1 MALEEVRLR
10 ACCIGAGGRCAIT
23 QCPDR
28 ASVHAA
34 TASGAALVGK
44 DHAEVL
50 DGLLDPAVACGRQ
63 RTWALAAGSALQKQE
78 QRQIVVDAVGRAN
91 HAVEELDA
99 LGRAGDWCRRSAAAH
114 GAADGQEH
122 RLQAAP
128 VKGDVDAV
136 VLDVKA
142 GDVV

>member
-1 MALEEVRLR
+1 MALEEIRLR

-23 QCPDR
+23 QCLDR

-63 RTWALAAGSALQKQE
+63 RTRLSPPGPPCKK
-78 QRQIVVDAVGRAN
+78 
-91 HAVEELDA
+91 
-99 LGRAGDWCRRSAAAH
+99 RSSGKSSLMRS
-114 GAADGQEH
+114 GAQTT
-122 RLQAAP
+122 R
-128 VKGDVDAV
+128 
-136 VLDVKA
+136 
-142 GDVV
+142 